1 MKFKGKVFLVFL
13 VIFVGVL
20 AAFFIVRANGN
31 VEKTYVGAETC
42 KGCHDEA
49 YKQYDQTPH
58 RKTLLDSALKD
69 DEKGCEACHGPGS
82 AHVEGGGDKTKII
95 SFKGLSSK
103 EVNQICLKCHSQ
115 TTMLFQW
122 NSSEHATKNLS
133 CISCHNPHNYARRNM
148 LEKKGSELCF
158 ECHKDKKL
166 EASLPS
172 HHPIL
177 EGKMECYSC
186 HNPHGGAKDNL
197 KAEKIVE
204 LCIQCHAD
212 KSGPFRFEH
221 PPVEE
226 DCLYCHKPHGSV
238 NDRLLAQTVPF
249 LCYKCHAIPHVVA
262 FVPGTDPLSRIDRF
276 EFRIGCTNCHSAIHG
291 SDRHEALRF

>member
-1 MKFKGKVFLVFL
+1 MKFKGKVFLIIL
-13 VIFVGVL
+13 VIFVGLL
-20 AAFFIVRANGN
+20 AAFFVVRANGN
-31 VEKTYVGAETC
+31 AEKTYVGAETC

-58 RKTLLDSALKD
+58 RKTLLDPAAKD

-82 AHVEGGGDKTKII
+82 LHVEGGGDKTQIR

-103 EVNQICLKCHSQ
+103 EINKVCLKCHDQ
-115 TTMLFQW
+115 TTMLFGW
-122 NSSEHATKNLS
+122 NSSEHATKDLS
-133 CISCHNPHNYARRNM
+133 CISCHNSHNYARRNM

-166 EASLPS
+166 DANLPS

-186 HNPHGGAKDNL
+186 HNPHGGEKGNL
-197 KAEKIVE
+197 KADKIVE
-204 LCIQCHAD
+204 LCIKCHAD

-238 NDRLLAQTVPF
+238 NDRLLTQTMPF
-249 LCYKCHAIPHVVA
+249 VCYKCHKVPHTRGA
-262 FVPGTDPLSRIDRF
+262 GGTGPLSRVDRL
-276 EFRIGCTNCHSAIHG
+276 EIRLNCTNCHAAIHG
-291 SDRHEALRF
+291 SDRRPGLTN